1 MASGGSGGGAS
12 AGSII
17 SAVGNIV
24 SGFGAFQGSRAR
36 AAALRAA
43 ARQAR
48 GDASIQA
55 GLAADESER
64 LAASAAVAGAAS
76 GGGFDGSFAGVMED
90 LQRTGQFNVRS
101 AIYAG
106 EAEARNRE
114 YEAKVAK
121 QEGNL
126 AFLSSALQATSTIGG
141 DYMQNAQR
149 RKQAD
154 YRKAAY
160 SKGYG
165 R

>member
-1 MASGGSGGGAS
+1 MAGVDPS
-12 AGSII
+12 AAI

-24 SGFGAFQGSRAR
+24 AGFGMFQQSRTR
-36 AAALRAA
+36 AAQLRAA
-43 ARQAR
+43 AKQAR

-55 GLAADESER
+55 GQAADEAER
-64 LAASAAVAGAAS
+64 AGAAAAVQGAAS
-76 GGGFDGSFAGVMED
+76 GGGFDGSFAGVLED

-126 AFLSSALQATSTIGG
+126 AFLSSALQATSSIGG
-141 DYMQNAQR
+141 SWMQKAEQ

-154 YRKAAY
+154 YRKSAY
-160 SKGYG
+160 AKGYG

>member
-1 MASGGSGGGAS
+1 MAGVDPS
-12 AGSII
+12 AVV

-24 SGFGAFQGSRAR
+24 AGFGAFQESRAK
-36 AAALRAA
+36 AAQLRAA
-43 ARQAR
+43 AKQAR

-55 GLAADESER
+55 GQFADEAER
-64 LAASAAVAGAAS
+64 AAATAAVQGAAS
-76 GGGFDGSFAGVMED
+76 GGGTDGSFGAVLED

-106 EAEARNRE
+106 EAEARNRL

-121 QEGNL
+121 QEGNF
-126 AFLSSALQATSTIGG
+126 AFLSSALQATSSIGG
-141 DYMQNAQR
+141 SYMQRAEQ

-154 YRKAAY
+154 YRKLAY
-160 SKGYG
+160 TKGYG